1 MVDAGAPH
9 SLGGEEGSDGLDEA
23 PGAQR
28 CEHPH
33 LEDGVDV
40 HGELPVL
47 SGYLIEVCTGVLG

>member
-9 SLGGEEGSDGLDEA
+9 ALGGEEGSDGLDEA

-40 HGELPVL
+40 HGELPLL
-47 SGYLIEVCTGVLG
+47 SGHLG